1 MLFKPH
7 RIPKAVLVG
16 DVQADAMPPHKRKII
31 PCRRRAQKVLQHCL
45 VSQRKHVVK
54 NQGAKHEFS
63 EFWEQ
68 PKKTKDAMVF

>member
-31 PCRRRAQKVLQHCL
+31 PCCRSAQKVLQHCL
-45 VSQRKHVVK
+45 GSQKPT
-54 NQGAKHEFS
+54 G
-63 EFWEQ
+63 
-68 PKKTKDAMVF
+68 PKKHSEPLKSSPWPQNPKPEASEP